1 MPTRPRREKR
11 IHRQHDEQCCRWIL
25 FLWKRKARIR
35 CACEKTGEARR
46 WRSAPRAAR
55 PGRKKVGWRGMKK
68 SGDALSKRAE
78 NRKSTQENRKTKG
91 AQSKNKE
98 SPNQSAGAE
107 IRKSEETE
115 IRKRAGRESESVQFA
130 HHLVE
135 MKDSVDGIAFSTVFG
150 VTGHEFQHRR
160 IAGHAA

>member
-1 MPTRPRREKR
+1 
-11 IHRQHDEQCCRWIL
+11 
-25 FLWKRKARIR
+25 
-35 CACEKTGEARR
+35 
-46 WRSAPRAAR
+46 
-55 PGRKKVGWRGMKK
+55 MKK

-135 MKDSVDGIAFSTVFG
+135 MKDSVDGIAFRTVFG